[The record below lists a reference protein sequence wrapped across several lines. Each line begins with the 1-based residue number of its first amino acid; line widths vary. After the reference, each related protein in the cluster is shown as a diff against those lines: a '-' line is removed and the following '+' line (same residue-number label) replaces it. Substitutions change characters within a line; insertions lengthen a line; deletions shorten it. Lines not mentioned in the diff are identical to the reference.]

1 MILRAELEIWAEVW
15 LSFELEHLRFAL
27 NLAASFKGDN
37 KFSSLANS
45 AFNSDRTCHLLN
57 QTLANA

>member
-1 MILRAELEIWAEVW
+1 LK
-15 LSFELEHLRFAL
+15 
-27 NLAASFKGDN
+27 LAASFKGNN
-37 KFSSLANS
+37 KLGALAYS